1 MVAAIGLQQIDLAY
15 YQLIA
20 MRRKAPKSPGFD
32 DKGWTSVDFFAC
44 ARRWFGGSSAKRLV
58 AFRWRGR
65 SNSEGG
71 NMRTLAVAAVLAAF
85 AATVALAHAEEPL
98 VGIVSISATEAN
110 NARYI
115 SGAQDAAKTIG
126 WNVSVIDAAGNAD
139 QANAAIQNFA
149 QRGAAAIVDMVFPYS
164 SIGAGLDAAKTAKIP
179 VVTWGGGIGGGVAA
193 TNGSGGPMVIPVND
207 LMIKAMNGKGS
218 VLALTYHT
226 GEVCRNRE
234 VELDKALAEHP
245 DIKVTKNEVRIPGY
259 FEDGAQY
266 ANAWLASHPA
276 GKENLAIWG
285 CWDDPAI
292 GAIGSLRAQ
301 NRDDVKVYGVNG
313 NAQALEN
320 IKKGF
325 MTATAWQDSYT
336 EGHNMITLLPEIV
349 KAGASWTQKAVEVP
363 AVLVTKDT
371 IDKFLADHPSALK

>member
-1 MVAAIGLQQIDLAY
+1 M
-15 YQLIA
+15 
-20 MRRKAPKSPGFD
+20 KE
-32 DKGWTSVDFFAC
+32 
-44 ARRWFGGSSAKRLV
+44 LV
-58 AFRWRGR
+58 LGA
-65 SNSEGG
+65 
-71 NMRTLAVAAVLAAF
+71 AVAVVGLGIVSAS
-85 AATVALAHAEEPL
+85 AEDKPL

-115 SGAQDAAKTIG
+115 SGAEAAARELG
-126 WNVSVIDAAGNAD
+126 WEVSVIDAAGSAD

-149 QRGAAAIVDMVFPYS
+149 QRGATAIVDMVFPFS
-164 SIGAGLDAAKTAKIP
+164 SIGAGLDAAKSAQIP
-179 VVTWGGGIGGGVAA
+179 VVTWGGGLGSSVAA
-193 TNGSGGPMVIPVND
+193 TNGSGGPMVVPVNE
-207 LMIKAMNGKGS
+207 LMIKSMEGKGS
-218 VLALTYHT
+218 LLALTYHT

-234 VELDKALAEHP
+234 VELDKVLANYP

-276 GKENLAIWG
+276 GDENLAIWG

-301 NRDDVKVYGVNG
+301 GRDDVKVYGVNG

-320 IKKGF
+320 IKNGF

-336 EGHNMITLLPEIV
+336 EGYNMVKLLPEIS
-349 KAGASWTQKAVEVP
+349 KAGANWQPKAVEVP
-363 AVLVTKDT
+363 AVLVTKET
-371 IDKFLADHPSALK
+371 VEKFVADHPDAIK

>member
-1 MVAAIGLQQIDLAY
+1 MRQFLLAAAWAAIGLGVVPASAQ
-15 YQLIA
+15 
-20 MRRKAPKSPGFD
+20 
-32 DKGWTSVDFFAC
+32 DK
-44 ARRWFGGSSAKRLV
+44 
-58 AFRWRGR
+58 
-65 SNSEGG
+65 
-71 NMRTLAVAAVLAAF
+71 
-85 AATVALAHAEEPL
+85 PL

-115 SGAQDAAKTIG
+115 KGAEAAAKELG
-126 WNVSVIDAAGNAD
+126 WEVSVIDAAGSAD

-149 QRGAAAIVDMVFPYS
+149 QRGATAIVDMVFPFS
-164 SIGAGLDAAKTAKIP
+164 SIGAGLDAAKSANIP
-179 VVTWGGGIGGGVAA
+179 VVTWGGGLGGTVAA
-193 TNGSGGPMVIPVND
+193 TNGSGGPMVVPVNE
-207 LMIKAMNGKGS
+207 LMLKTMGGKGS
-218 VLALTYHT
+218 ILALTYHT

-234 VELDKALAEHP
+234 VEFDKAAAAFP
-245 DIKVTKNEVRIPGY
+245 DIKITKNEVRIPGY

-276 GKENLAIWG
+276 GDENLAIWG

-301 NRDDVKVYGVNG
+301 GRDDVKVYGVNG

-320 IKKGF
+320 IKNGF

-336 EGHNMITLLPEIV
+336 EGYNMIKMLPDIM
-349 KAGASWTQKAVEVP
+349 KAGAGWQPKAVEVP

-371 IDKFLADHPSALK
+371 VEQFVKEHPDAIK

>member
-1 MVAAIGLQQIDLAY
+1 MEKLVMGAALAAIGFVVSAAAQ
-15 YQLIA
+15 
-20 MRRKAPKSPGFD
+20 
-32 DKGWTSVDFFAC
+32 DK
-44 ARRWFGGSSAKRLV
+44 
-58 AFRWRGR
+58 
-65 SNSEGG
+65 
-71 NMRTLAVAAVLAAF
+71 
-85 AATVALAHAEEPL
+85 PL

-115 SGAQDAAKTIG
+115 TGAQAAAAELG
-126 WNVSVIDAAGNAD
+126 WEVSVIDAAGSAD

-149 QRGAAAIVDMVFPYS
+149 QRGATAIVDMVFPFS
-164 SIGAGLDAAKTAKIP
+164 SIGAGLDAAKNANIP
-179 VVTWGGGIGGGVAA
+179 VVTWGGGLGSTVAA
-193 TNGSGGPMVIPVND
+193 TNGSGGPMVVPVND
-207 LMIKAMNGKGS
+207 LMLTTMEGKGS
-218 VLALTYHT
+218 LLALTYRT

-234 VELDKALAEHP
+234 VELDNALKNFP

-276 GKENLAIWG
+276 GDENLAIWG

-301 NRDDVKVYGVNG
+301 ARDDVKVYGVNG

-320 IKKGF
+320 IKNGF

-336 EGHNMITLLPEIV
+336 EGYNMIKLLPEIQ
-349 KAGASWTQKAVEVP
+349 KAGADWQPKAVEVP

-371 IDKFLADHPSALK
+371 VEQFISAHPDAIK

>member
-1 MVAAIGLQQIDLAY
+1 MKQLVISAALAAIGLGIVPV
-15 YQLIA
+15 
-20 MRRKAPKSPGFD
+20 M
-32 DKGWTSVDFFAC
+32 
-44 ARRWFGGSSAKRLV
+44 
-58 AFRWRGR
+58 
-65 SNSEGG
+65 
-71 NMRTLAVAAVLAAF
+71 AADA
-85 AATVALAHAEEPL
+85 PL

-115 SGAQDAAKTIG
+115 SGAEAAAKELG
-126 WNVSVIDAAGNAD
+126 WQISVIDAAGSAD

-149 QRGAAAIVDMVFPYS
+149 QRGVAGIVDMVFPFS
-164 SIGAGLDAAKTAKIP
+164 SIGAGLDAAKSANIP
-179 VVTWGGGIGGGVAA
+179 VVSWGGGLGATVAA
-193 TNGSGGPMVIPVND
+193 TNGSGGPMVVPVND
-207 LMIKAMNGKGS
+207 LMIKTMNGKGS
-218 VLALTYHT
+218 ILELTYHT

-234 VELDKALAEHP
+234 VELDKALTAYP

-276 GKENLAIWG
+276 GDEALAIWG

-301 NRDDVKVYGVNG
+301 ARDDVKVYGVNG

-320 IKKGF
+320 IKNGF

-336 EGHNMITLLPEIV
+336 EGYNMIKMLPDIQ
-349 KAGASWTQKAVEVP
+349 KAGADWQPKAVEVP

-371 IDKFLADHPSALK
+371 VEKFIADHPDAIK

>member
-1 MVAAIGLQQIDLAY
+1 MSKFAI
-15 YQLIA
+15 
-20 MRRKAPKSPGFD
+20 
-32 DKGWTSVDFFAC
+32 
-44 ARRWFGGSSAKRLV
+44 SA
-58 AFRWRGR
+58 
-65 SNSEGG
+65 
-71 NMRTLAVAAVLAAF
+71 AVAAVAF
-85 AATVALAHAEEPL
+85 SATSTFADAPL
-98 VGIVSISATEAN
+98 VGIVSITATEAN

-115 SGAQDAAKTIG
+115 TGAESAAKEVG
-126 WNVSVIDAAGNAD
+126 WQVSVIDAAGNAD

-149 QRGAAAIVDMVFPYS
+149 QRGTVAIVDMVFPFS
-164 SIGAGLDAAKTAKIP
+164 SIGAGLDAAKNAKIP
-179 VVTWGGGIGGGVAA
+179 VVTWGGGLGSTVAA
-193 TNGSGGPMVIPVND
+193 TNGSGGPMVVPVND
-207 LMIKAMNGKGS
+207 LMIKTMDGKGS
-218 VLALTYHT
+218 VLELTYHT

-234 VELDKALAEHP
+234 VELDDALKNYP
-245 DIKVTKNEVRIPGY
+245 NIKVTKDEVRIPGY

-301 NRDDVKVYGVNG
+301 NRTDVKVYGVNG

-336 EGHNMITLLPEIV
+336 EGYNMMKLLPEIV
-349 KAGASWTQKAVEVP
+349 KAGASWTPKAVEVP
-363 AVLVTKDT
+363 AVLVTSDN
-371 IDKFLADHPSALK
+371 IDKFLADHPAALK